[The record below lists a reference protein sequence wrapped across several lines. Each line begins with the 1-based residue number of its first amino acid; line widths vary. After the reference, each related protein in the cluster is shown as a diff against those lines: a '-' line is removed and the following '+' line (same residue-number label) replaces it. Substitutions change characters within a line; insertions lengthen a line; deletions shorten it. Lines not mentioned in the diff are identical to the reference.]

1 MNKKTFANLMSI
13 EKKAFEKNVE
23 NYRRLLLND
32 ENARPINRAVSIQTV
47 KVETISDEESSDEGA
62 TPPKRMLN
70 SFEANPTFGKVAD
83 YPRIGS
89 VTANDH
95 SRKYKNATPIK
106 RAVNTSSAGKF
117 ETARP
122 NKPLKNDETIT
133 PLKRVQNSVEA
144 GSIVTPMALN
154 SSGTCG
160 LVVDPQHVEHI
171 VSKDSNAAII
181 DQQNNLAVYMTN
193 LDTRLRNLEDC
204 VEYMRTY
211 CTGNSSTQ
219 SEVMLQDKTP
229 NNRKVTLKV
238 TKSDPLAEVVTM
250 LPLTTIKSAD
260 EFEEKLSNKEC
271 LQSMRLY
278 LVKLKNLNGFDYAI
292 RKIYTDD
299 FLCFFNWDGL
309 HGRLPLKGYRQ
320 ISDMLFD
327 VFNFSDKKSFETA
340 MKKFIA
346 RSRNRINQ
354 KKHHLKTSN
363 A

>member
-32 ENARPINRAVSIQTV
+32 ENARPINRAISIQTV

-62 TPPKRMLN
+62 TPPKMMLN

-95 SRKYKNATPIK
+95 STANSRKYKNATPIK

-117 ETARP
+117 E
-122 NKPLKNDETIT
+122 NDETIT
-133 PLKRVQNSVEA
+133 SLKRVQNSVEA

-171 VSKDSNAAII
+171 VSKDSNAEVVTLLKAII

-271 LQSMRLY
+271 LQSM
-278 LVKLKNLNGFDYAI
+278 VG
-292 RKIYTDD
+292 
-299 FLCFFNWDGL
+299 
-309 HGRLPLKGYRQ
+309 
-320 ISDMLFD
+320 
-327 VFNFSDKKSFETA
+327 E
-340 MKKFIA
+340 
-346 RSRNRINQ
+346 
-354 KKHHLKTSN
+354 
-363 A
+363 